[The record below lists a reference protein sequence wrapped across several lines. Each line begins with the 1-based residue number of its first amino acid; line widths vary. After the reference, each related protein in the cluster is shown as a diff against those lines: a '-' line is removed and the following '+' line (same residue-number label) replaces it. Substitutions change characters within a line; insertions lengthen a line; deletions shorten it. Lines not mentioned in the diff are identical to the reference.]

1 MRNDHGSFRGLH
13 RGLFYGN
20 RGGDSGLGGN
30 KGGGDNMDGGR
41 SLDVIVDGGKSGVFA
56 CGGGG
61 ESSFE
66 SSLGFGYFSCV
77 IKVGS
82 RDLDASEDGCSGLK
96 AGVRSSIKSDFKSS
110 FGGYNFG
117 NIVEVGRSSRSSIKG
132 CLERS
137 FSFGYFSCVVKV
149 GGGNLDASED
159 RCYYLKGGIRG
170 SVKSN
175 FESSL
180 GSYHLG
186 NIFKVGGIS
195 RSSIKGCLERSL
207 SFGYFRCVVKVCGG
221 NLDSSEDGCSYLKAG
236 VGGSVESDFE
246 KSLGFFHLRDIFEV
260 CSLRGEGSVA
270 AGLVEFD
277 GGQVSGC
284 GFSDLGGQ
292 LDGDGGGAGQQA
304 GNYQF
309 HVGESG
315 PKNLQ
320 RELCPL

>member
-96 AGVRSSIKSDFKSS
+96 AGVRSSIKS
-110 FGGYNFG
+110 
-117 NIVEVGRSSRSSIKG
+117 

-137 FSFGYFSCVVKV
+137 FSFGYFSCVIKV
-149 GGGNLDASED
+149 GGGNLNASED
-159 RCYYLKGGIRG
+159 GCSGLKAGVRSSIESG
-170 SVKSN
+170 

-180 GSYHLG
+180 GSYNLR

-270 AGLVEFD
+270 AGIVEFD

-284 GFSDLGGQ
+284 GFSDFGGQ

-320 RELCPL
+320 RDLSH